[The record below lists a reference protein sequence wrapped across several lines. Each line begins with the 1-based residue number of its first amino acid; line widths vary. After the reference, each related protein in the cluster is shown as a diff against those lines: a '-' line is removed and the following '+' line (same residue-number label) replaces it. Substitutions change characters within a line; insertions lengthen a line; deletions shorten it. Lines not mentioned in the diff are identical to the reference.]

1 MSDDAGNGWGEYRK
15 LVMTEIERLAREI
28 RHERNNGKQVQ
39 QHLWDQMLRIEK
51 EIATLKVRCG
61 VWGLVGGLIPVVTAL
76 LMNRITT

>member
-76 LMNRITT
+76 LMNKIAT

>member
-51 EIATLKVRCG
+51 EVASLKVKCG

-76 LMNRITT
+76 LMSKITV

>member
-1 MSDDAGNGWGEYRK
+1 MSDEAGNGWGEYRK

-51 EIATLKVRCG
+51 EIASLKVKCG

-76 LMNRITT
+76 LMNRIAT

>member
-1 MSDDAGNGWGEYRK
+1 MSDDTGNGWGEYRK

-39 QHLWDQMLRIEK
+39 QHLWDQMLRMEK

-61 VWGLVGGLIPVVTAL
+61 IWGMVGGLIPVVTAL
-76 LMNRITT
+76 LMSRIPI

>member
-1 MSDDAGNGWGEYRK
+1 MSDDTGNGWSEYRK

-28 RHERNNGKQVQ
+28 RHERNNQKQVQ

-51 EIATLKVRCG
+51 EVATLKVKCG

-76 LMNRITT
+76 LANKL

>member
-1 MSDDAGNGWGEYRK
+1 MSDDAGNGWSEYRK

-76 LMNRITT
+76 LMNKIAT

>member
-1 MSDDAGNGWGEYRK
+1 MSEDAGNGWGEYRK

-61 VWGLVGGLIPVVTAL
+61 IWGLVGGLIPVVTAL
-76 LMNRITT
+76 LMSRIPA

>member
-1 MSDDAGNGWGEYRK
+1 MSEDAGNGWGEYRK

-28 RHERNNGKQVQ
+28 RHERNNGTQVQ

-76 LMNRITT
+76 LMNKIAT

>member
-1 MSDDAGNGWGEYRK
+1 MSDDTGNGWSEYRK

-39 QHLWDQMLRIEK
+39 QHLWDQMLRMEK

-61 VWGLVGGLIPVVTAL
+61 IWGMVGGLIPVVTAL
-76 LMNRITT
+76 LMSRIPI

>member
-1 MSDDAGNGWGEYRK
+1 MSDDTGNGWSEYRK

-39 QHLWDQMLRIEK
+39 QHLWDQMLRMEK
-51 EIATLKVRCG
+51 EIATLKVKCG

>member
-1 MSDDAGNGWGEYRK
+1 MSDEAGNGWGEYRK